1 MINTNIKLLREKLRL
16 NQGAFAKTIGIRQN
30 TLSVIESGGRV
41 TDHIITTICAV
52 HNVNR
57 SWLETGNGPMFNE
70 PGSTVGPSPA
80 AVTIAEVLDSYHI
93 TDKPRHEVEEIKE
106 MLSALLEI
114 LTSDNDTVK
123 YAIKS
128 NLVAFRHTVRS
139 DNKIIEQETD
149 IKRLCA
155 EMNELKQSLNEPR
168 RLDTDF
174 KTQGSS
180 REIKHPK
187 SKHRVGGE

>member
-1 MINTNIKLLREKLRL
+1 MMNSNIKLLREKLRL
-16 NQGAFAKTIGIRQN
+16 NQGAFAETIGIKQN

-41 TDHIITTICAV
+41 TDHIVTTICAV

-57 SWLETGNGPMFNE
+57 SWLETGKGPMFNE
-70 PGSTVGPSPA
+70 PAATRPSPA
-80 AVTIAEVLDSYHI
+80 ALMIAERLDCYRVK
-93 TDKPRHEVEEIKE
+93 DKPHHEVEEIGE
-106 MLSALLEI
+106 MLNALLEI

-139 DNKIIEQETD
+139 DNKIIAQDAD

-155 EMNELKQSLNEPR
+155 EVNELKESLNEPR

-174 KTQGSS
+174 KTGESS
-180 REIKHPK
+180 RE
-187 SKHRVGGE
+187 SKHLRDKHRAGGK

>member
-1 MINTNIKLLREKLRL
+1 MINNNIKLLRDKLGL
-16 NQGAFAKTIGIRQN
+16 NQGAFAKTIGVRQS
-30 TLSVIESGGRV
+30 TLSIIESGGRV
-41 TDHIITTICAV
+41 TGRIITTICAV

-57 SWLETGNGPMFNE
+57 SWLETGKGSMFNE
-70 PGSTVGPSPA
+70 PATGGPSSA
-80 AVTIAEVLDSYHI
+80 ALMIAERLDCYRV
-93 TDKPRHEVEEIKE
+93 TDRPRHEVEEIRE
-106 MLSALLEI
+106 MLNALLEI

-139 DNKIIEQETD
+139 DNKIIEQEAD

-155 EMNELKQSLNEPR
+155 EMNELKQSLSEPR

-180 REIKHPK
+180 RESKQLRG
-187 SKHRVGGE
+187 KHRVGGK